1 MADFNLNIYTP
12 NGVVI
17 KGLDCSSLKIPTVRG
32 EINVLPGHTHIL
44 TEVDTGVLT
53 ATTTSGDRHFSM
65 TSGLL
70 KVLGDEIT
78 VLSTTSERAEDV
90 DLERAESARSKA
102 ESRLSGKESLTSV
115 EMIKF
120 QRKLERARARITV
133 GNLRQK

>member
-1 MADFNLNIYTP
+1 MSDFNLNIYTP

-17 KGLDCSSLKIPTVRG
+17 KGLHCNSLKIPTVRG

-53 ATTTSGDRHFSM
+53 AAAANGDRHFSM
-65 TSGLL
+65 TGGLL
-70 KVLGDEIT
+70 KVLGNEIT
-78 VLSTTSERAEDV
+78 VLSTTSERAEDI
-90 DLERAESARSKA
+90 DLERAESAKSKA
-102 ESRLSGKESLTSV
+102 ESRLSGKENLSSV

-120 QRKLERARARITV
+120 QRKLERARTRITI